1 MNAARGTISIGG
13 VEHNWDLSGLKIEKR
28 PAERF
33 PVSRTHHP
41 VTDVFHA
48 LCRKH
53 LYDRY
58 APCPLRETRV

>member
-33 PVSRTHHP
+33 PVSH
-41 VTDVFHA
+41 
-48 LCRKH
+48 
-53 LYDRY
+53 
-58 APCPLRETRV
+58 TRRIP